1 MYYGRSAVLNVFQE
15 WEYKFFSTEG
25 CLSVCVCVCE
35 TERERGEV
43 CVNCT
48 DCYFAAVPRER
59 ERKRKR
65 IGGKQKNESG
75 SFLFCSPCSG

>member
-1 MYYGRSAVLNVFQE
+1 M
-15 WEYKFFSTEG
+15 
-25 CLSVCVCVCE
+25 CVCVCVCE